1 MRRASGHVKP
11 GHAGLAA
18 AFLAGFLLVGIPYWR
33 IPYNKATFGSVV
45 GGAVLIGIV
54 ALVARVVVQGRF
66 AVLVFVVAAA
76 VPFAVFA
83 RVVADGMR
91 DPTSH
96 NLWPFEIAIAW
107 VVGFAGAAPGAL
119 VGSGLRR
126 LLGVRSTPRI

>member
-1 MRRASGHVKP
+1 MKP
-11 GHAGLAA
+11 GYTGLAV
-18 AFLAGFLLVGIPYWR
+18 AFLTGFLLVGVPYWR
-33 IPYNKATFGSVV
+33 IPYNKATFESLV
-45 GGAVLIGIV
+45 GGAVLTGTV
-54 ALVARVVVQGRF
+54 ALIARLALRARFLVVV
-66 AVLVFVVAAA
+66 AVVAAA

-96 NLWPFEIAIAW
+96 NLWPFEVVIAW

-126 LLGVRSTPRI
+126 LLGMTSSS